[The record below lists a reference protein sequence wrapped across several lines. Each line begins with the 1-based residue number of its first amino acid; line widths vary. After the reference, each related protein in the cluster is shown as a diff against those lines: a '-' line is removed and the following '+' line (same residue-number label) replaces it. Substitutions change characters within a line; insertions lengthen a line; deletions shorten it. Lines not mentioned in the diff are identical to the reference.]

1 MSDFEEIACKG
12 LGIVLFLLVVILSV
26 QLMGC
31 ATGGTTIG
39 WTDSGA
45 PIVKPKGST
54 QAYPLLDNRGILH
67 TYRDNFDK
75 IVFPTH
81 NKKLTLYC
89 GSHFQWE
96 NVTAMW
102 KSSGGNIGH
111 REEAD
116 YYRWMYIV
124 SKHPKN

>member
-1 MSDFEEIACKG
+1 MSNFEEIACKG

-31 ATGGTTIG
+31 TSTIPKEEPHN
-39 WTDSGA
+39 T
-45 PIVKPKGST
+45 PISF
-54 QAYPLLDNRGILH
+54 PLLDHRGILH